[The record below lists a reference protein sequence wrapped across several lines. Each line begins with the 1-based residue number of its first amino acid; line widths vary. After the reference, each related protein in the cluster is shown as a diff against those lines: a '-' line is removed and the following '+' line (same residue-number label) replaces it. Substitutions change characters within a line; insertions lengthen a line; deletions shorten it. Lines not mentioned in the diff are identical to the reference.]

1 MNSILSRLLW
11 VLLAAI
17 TLTTF
22 LAAVQGYQS
31 SMRRASTLFDSELQA
46 LAQTLI
52 SARPQTQVKTSLFAW
67 QIWHQG
73 ELVSDSG
80 HVSDRPLT
88 DIQQGFDE
96 GNFLGQRWRVFSLH
110 DADSMVQVAQPLAQR
125 FDLAESL
132 ILSAMTP
139 LIISIPLLAMI
150 IGLIVTRA
158 LKPLTSLAER
168 LRATRVEELGE
179 VDSAHVPGELKPVV
193 DTINRLFAR
202 VDEAFTR
209 EKRFASDA
217 AHELRT
223 PLSILRITAHN
234 ISVMQSPQPELIQ
247 ALQAG
252 VERMS
257 HVVDQILLLN
267 RTNPEHFT
275 KRLLPLRIDKLA
287 QDVIADMFEQIDVKQ
302 QSIELQASETTVA
315 GDEFTLRTLLQ
326 NLIGNASKYTPAG
339 GNILVNI
346 VNLGRQVTLSVEDSG
361 PGISPD
367 ERQRALQRFYR
378 IGGDRHTS
386 DTEGCGLGLSIVQ
399 QIAQLHGAQFE
410 LDDSEVLG
418 GLAARVVFKG
428 HPA

>member
-1 MNSILSRLLW
+1 M
-11 VLLAAI
+11 
-17 TLTTF
+17 
-22 LAAVQGYQS
+22 
-31 SMRRASTLFDSELQA
+31 
-46 LAQTLI
+46 
-52 SARPQTQVKTSLFAW
+52 
-67 QIWHQG
+67 
-73 ELVSDSG
+73 
-80 HVSDRPLT
+80 
-88 DIQQGFDE
+88 
-96 GNFLGQRWRVFSLH
+96 GQRWRVFSLH

-179 VDSAHVPGELKPVV
+179 IDSAYVPGELKPVV

-234 ISVMQSPQPELIQ
+234 ISVMQSPPPELIQ

-287 QDVIADMFEQIDVKQ
+287 QDVIADMFEQIDGKQ

-346 VNLGRQVTLSVEDSG
+346 VNQGRQVALSVEDSG
-361 PGISPD
+361 SGISPD